1 MGKLRIGLAAGALAI
16 LAGCGEPTEVQTSA
30 TYASE
35 IRWTSYGIPHV
46 KADDWGGLGY
56 GFAYATATDAV
67 CVIARDLVMVNG
79 EQSLYFGSDDGN
91 TASDVFHKSVLG
103 ADKLRQFR
111 ANQSARAAT
120 FSRGYVAGFNRYL
133 RDHGQTLPKSCA
145 GEPWVRPMNEEDV
158 ARLTIGVGIRYG
170 LGRLQKEMAAA
181 APPVDEQS
189 AGVAFTTDFAAPVG
203 IGSNAVALGSAVTE
217 SGRGI
222 LFGNPHYPWH
232 GSSRFHL
239 IHTTIPGEVDVM
251 GTSLLTTSRVSIG
264 FNKDIAW
271 SHTVSTGLRSTLYR
285 LELDPQDPM
294 RYRYGN
300 EFRQIEEVSVPVAV
314 MDAEGNRVSVD
325 HQVYM
330 THYGP
335 VVESE
340 NLPWTAE
347 VVFAVR
353 DANLDNYHASDTYEV
368 LNKARSI
375 DDVEA
380 AISMQGVAWTNTIA
394 ADRHGTAFY
403 ADISVVPNVDA
414 DLLDRCRVVIDGLP
428 ARVVT
433 LDGSD
438 PGCEWKEDKRS
449 AIPGVLPVQEMP
461 RIRRDDY
468 VANSNNSYW
477 LSNPDAPLEG
487 YSPIIGNE
495 RTARSLRTRAGLVFI
510 EEALAADGKISPDDM
525 QQMIFSHRNFG
536 AELLLDDVLQVCT
549 PEFADVEFES
559 RTVNV
564 SAACDVLRQWD
575 RRNAVDSRGG
585 HVWREFWR
593 EAASIGNLFVVP
605 FDAADPVG
613 TPRGIAV
620 DDQDV
625 RSQVLLALASAQ
637 TTLKE
642 ANIALDARLGDI
654 QFAERNG
661 ERIGIPGGQG
671 RAGMWSVISATLRP
685 DVGYSPIRSGNSYV
699 QVISWD
705 AAGNLDP
712 RAILTYSQSP
722 EPESPHYADMTRLY
736 SRGEWVQL
744 PFSDDQINA
753 DPELVTLSLAE

>member
-91 TASDVFHKSVLG
+91 AASDVFHKSVLG

-145 GEPWVRPMNEEDV
+145 GEPWVLPMNEEDV
-158 ARLTIGVGIRYG
+158 VRLTIGVGIRYG

-189 AGVAFTTDFAAPVG
+189 ADVAFTTDFAAPVG
-203 IGSNAVALGSAVTE
+203 IGSNAVALGSAVTR

-285 LELDPQDPM
+285 LELDPEDPM

-414 DLLDRCRVVIDGLP
+414 VLLDRCRVAVDSIP

-438 PGCEWKEDKRS
+438 PGCEWKEDTRS

-549 PEFADVEFES
+549 PEFADVELAS

-605 FDAADPVG
+605 FDVTDPVG

-637 TTLKE
+637 VTLKE

-661 ERIGIPGGQG
+661 ERIGIPGGEG
-671 RAGMWSVISATLRP
+671 RAGMWSVIGASLRP

-744 PFSDDQINA
+744 PFSDAQINA
-753 DPELVTLSLAE
+753 DPELVTLSLVE